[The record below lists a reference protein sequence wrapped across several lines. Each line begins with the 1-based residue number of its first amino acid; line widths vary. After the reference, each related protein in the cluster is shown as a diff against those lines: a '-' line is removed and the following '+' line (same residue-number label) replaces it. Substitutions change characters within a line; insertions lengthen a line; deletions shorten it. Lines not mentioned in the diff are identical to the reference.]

1 MLVPRSGKISLG
13 GRRPPRLRSAPS
25 RRCSLLSRL
34 SSPSLFLLPFSVFWG
49 LAPPRFQIWCCLSRN
64 SVEAWRRSG
73 CEVPSVGCGRG
84 SLDLASDLDS
94 GSRSVSFLCF
104 LYLPFSAWVR
114 RLAWLK
120 ALLGFSRRWRCGVSL
135 CVLVFSAGPLRVLR
149 HGACAR
155 WRVVGL
161 VNHGFFLWWRHV
173 QRPLVSG
180 AWSGNLWR
188 LLVVSSPNKARLGV
202 SGCTR
207 LRRMLFVPGG
217 YGLGG
222 LHELFLTTWIFKD

>member
-1 MLVPRSGKISLG
+1 MLVPRSSKISLG

-25 RRCSLLSRL
+25 RRCALLSCL

-73 CEVPSVGCGRG
+73 CEVPSVRCGRG

-135 CVLVFSAGPLRVLR
+135 LVLVHYGFSVTVRVRGGESSALGSSFGGGTFRARLFQGHGLGLPPVHFNLRW
-149 HGACAR
+149 C
-155 WRVVGL
+155 
-161 VNHGFFLWWRHV
+161 
-173 QRPLVSG
+173 
-180 AWSGNLWR
+180 
-188 LLVVSSPNKARLGV
+188 LLV
-202 SGCTR
+202 
-207 LRRMLFVPGG
+207 LFS
-217 YGLGG
+217 
-222 LHELFLTTWIFKD
+222 